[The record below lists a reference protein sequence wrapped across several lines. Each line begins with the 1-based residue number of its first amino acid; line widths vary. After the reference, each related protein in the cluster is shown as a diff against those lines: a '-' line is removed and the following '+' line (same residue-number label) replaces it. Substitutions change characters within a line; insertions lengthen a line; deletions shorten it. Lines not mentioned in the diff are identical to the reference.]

1 MQLEKER
8 ISDLGT
14 NKAAELEVSA
24 PTETAAAA
32 AASSAFGGGRQ
43 FSGGGGEGGNGS
55 DGGARRGVMNGLE
68 VLWECVQDDVPGDGA
83 RWGVGVVGS
92 PGALLLLLWWWW
104 LVTWLIPVV
113 TG

>member
-1 MQLEKER
+1 
-8 ISDLGT
+8 
-14 NKAAELEVSA
+14 
-24 PTETAAAA
+24 
-32 AASSAFGGGRQ
+32 
-43 FSGGGGEGGNGS
+43 
-55 DGGARRGVMNGLE
+55 MNGLE

-92 PGALLLLLWWWW
+92 PGALLLLWW